1 MQEPRPAPGAQK
13 GSANLSERPPSSLEA
28 CLAARLAVCLA
39 ARLVAVSAGVS
50 GGASGGVS
58 GGVSGCF
65 GLSALLILTGL
76 ANSCPNWERSAFP
89 SFEGAGE
96 QHS

>member
-50 GGASGGVS
+50 GG
-58 GGVSGCF
+58 VSGCF